1 MTRDMTRR
9 RELDSDI
16 PGQTVEIIPGAVTQF
31 EITIERALLYKSNIL
46 EAFGIGGIEDLTQQ
60 NIPFEIVEV
69 RNNLDGTQEIVT
81 YNGCYFKD
89 NPMSLDIDREWI
101 MYQKATVEVA
111 SCTVTGAPQAG
122 DINGSVSAGIPGVSF
137 STVAGSKP
145 PILS

>member
-137 STVAGSKP
+137 STVAGSTP

>member
-16 PGQTVEIIPGAVTQF
+16 PGVTVEIIPGAVTTF
-31 EITIERALLYKSNIL
+31 ELSIERAMLYKSNML

-60 NIPFEIVEV
+60 NIPFEVVEV

-89 NPMSLDIDREWI
+89 NPMTIDLDREWI
-101 MYQKATVEVA
+101 IFQKATIEVA

-122 DINGSVSAGIPGVSF
+122 NIQGSISAGIPGVSF
-137 STVAGSKP
+137 TTATGSQP
-145 PILS
+145 PTLA